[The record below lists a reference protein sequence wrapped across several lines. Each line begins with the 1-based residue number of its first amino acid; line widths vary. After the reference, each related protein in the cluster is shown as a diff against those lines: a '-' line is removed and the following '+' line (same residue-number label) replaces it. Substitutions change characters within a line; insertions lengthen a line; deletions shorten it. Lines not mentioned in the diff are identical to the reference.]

1 MDRLTPMSYD
11 QQAMNLAIV
20 VQVLTF
26 VVGAVVLYFVIRLA
40 VTHAIRATREKPG
53 PVALP
58 PSHVD
63 EDGL

>member
-1 MDRLTPMSYD
+1 MLTNMSYD

-40 VTHAIRATREKPG
+40 VTHAIRATQPKPA
-53 PVALP
+53 PAAP
-58 PSHVD
+58 PSHSLG